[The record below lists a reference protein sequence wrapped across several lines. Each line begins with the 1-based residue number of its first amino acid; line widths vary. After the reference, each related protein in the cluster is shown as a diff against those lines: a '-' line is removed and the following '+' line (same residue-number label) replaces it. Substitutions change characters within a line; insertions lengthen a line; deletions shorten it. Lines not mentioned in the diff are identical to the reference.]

1 MSFALINH
9 KNFDRT
15 NASAGHT
22 GVAIFHMP
30 SPIAKALITDLQ
42 EGGKTPGAVESY
54 LERLFTMT
62 QNIDSAWSED
72 LTLRDGMLTGA
83 NSDKEA
89 EPGEALRSTSVGDLI
104 NLAVTTQFSGIR
116 VFEFEVDKFGWKYNG
131 QTTYATQESLTEE
144 A

>member
-1 MSFALINH
+1 MSYALINH
-9 KNFDRT
+9 KNFSRT
-15 NASAGHT
+15 NANAGHT

-30 SPIAKALITDLQ
+30 RHIALALVNDMK
-42 EGGKTPGAVESY
+42 EGEAIPEAIGAY

-62 QNIDSAWSED
+62 QNIESAWSED
-72 LTLRDGMLTGA
+72 LTLLDGMLTGA

-104 NLAVTTQFSGIR
+104 SLAATTQFSGIR
-116 VFEFEVDKFGWKYNG
+116 VFEFEVAKFGWKFNG
-131 QTTYATQESLTEE
+131 AKTYESLTEE

>member
-15 NASAGHT
+15 NANAGYT
-22 GVAIFHMP
+22 GVAIFHLP
-30 SPIAKALITDLQ
+30 SAIAKTLLTDF
-42 EGGKTPGAVESY
+42 GGNTPMEIEAY

-62 QNIDSAWSED
+62 QNIDSSWSKD
-72 LTLRDGMLTGA
+72 LTLEDGMLTGA

-89 EPGEALRSTSVGDLI
+89 APGEALRSTSVGDLI

-116 VFEFEVDKFGWKYNG
+116 VFEFEVDRFGWKYNG
-131 QTTYATQESLTEE
+131 QTNYATQESLTEE

>member
-1 MSFALINH
+1 MSYALINH

-30 SPIAKALITDLQ
+30 SPIAKALITDFQ
-42 EGGKTPGAVESY
+42 EGGKTPSAVESY

-89 EPGEALRSTSVGDLI
+89 EPGEALRSTSVGDRI
-104 NLAVTTQFSGIR
+104 NLAITKKFSGIF
-116 VFEFEVDKFGWKYNG
+116 VYEFEVAKFGWRFNG
-131 QTTYATQESLTEE
+131 TAQYASLTEE